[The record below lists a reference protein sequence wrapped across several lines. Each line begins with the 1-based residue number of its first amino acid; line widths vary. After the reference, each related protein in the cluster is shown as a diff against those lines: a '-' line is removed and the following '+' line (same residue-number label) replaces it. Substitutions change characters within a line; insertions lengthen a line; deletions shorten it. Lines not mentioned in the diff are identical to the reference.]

1 MMHRNELLI
10 MLPVIFG
17 IMIYPAIPAGAASVT
32 AFAYPGK
39 NVAEIYVNDT
49 VYAIF
54 QYPSSSFFSKMLN
67 GTSYSYSAS
76 IINVPH
82 NTEFYQNLQEALVH
96 GQNDNEQ
103 GGEDNVQSNISVLN
117 VSVIIYRKFFANE
130 TAATYVKS
138 SIMIIWVSG
147 IFTKNGSK
155 IVGNFSWKAFKIDK
169 HLYLMENGKMEDINF
184 FGADFHD
191 MLDMP
196 EFLQLPEVSTLN
208 FSEFNQPLSQ
218 WNRVYNSNSNMTL
231 FTKSVSTQTIYS
243 ENLTLNG
250 KSYSLKVISDP
261 AYTIGIQGYATA
273 VGDEIYVSPAPSQFT
288 SYALIFV
295 AGVFLVVIAG
305 AGVYLIR
312 RKK

>member
-1 MMHRNELLI
+1 MRHKSELLI
-10 MLPVIFG
+10 MFPIIFG
-17 IMIYPAIPAGAASVT
+17 MIIYPAIPVGAASVT
-32 AFAYPGK
+32 VFAYPGK

-49 VYAIF
+49 VYAVF
-54 QYPSSSFFSKMLN
+54 HYPADSFFSRMLN

-76 IINVPH
+76 ISNVPH
-82 NTEFYQNLQEALVH
+82 NSEFYQNLQEALAH
-96 GQNDNEQ
+96 EQNDNNQ
-103 GGEDNVQSNISVLN
+103 GDEDNVQSNISVLN
-117 VSVIIYRKFFANE
+117 VSVIMSKKFFANE

-155 IVGNFSWKAFKIDK
+155 VVGNFSWKAFKIDK

-184 FGADFHD
+184 FGEDFHD

-196 EFLQLPEVSTLN
+196 EFLQLPEVSTIN

-218 WNRVYNSNSNMTL
+218 WNRVYNSNSNITL

-243 ENLTLNG
+243 ENITLNG

-273 VGDEIYVSPAPSQFT
+273 VGDEIYVSPAPSQFS
-288 SYALIFV
+288 SYAIIFI
-295 AGVFLVVIAG
+295 ASVFLIVIAG

-312 RKK
+312 RKR